1 MAVRVLIVDDEPVTC
16 ETLGDVLE
24 ARGYIVDKAASGEE
38 ALKKMKRGG
47 FEVALVDLKMPGM
60 DGLSAY
66 KEMRKIDRN
75 LRIVLMTAYALES
88 WVVLALK
95 LGADGILYKPFDPD
109 IVVRNILSKD
119 VIEIYQG
126 YFSVIWN
133 RLKPIVGVANLVAI
147 LRDILSESASQEGSL
162 LAHLQVSGEGVS
174 FEKLKKELGDS
185 RPPKLR
191 EELRGLIAKTF
202 VDLDK
207 RDSKTFSQP
216 LARDLGE
223 QLKGKQRLKTKRE
236 REEFNYG
243 QDNSDSR

>member
-24 ARGYIVDKAASGEE
+24 ARGYIVDKAASGDE
-38 ALKKMKRGG
+38 ALKKVKEGG

-60 DGLSAY
+60 DGISTY
-66 KEMRKIDRN
+66 KEMRKIDPN
-75 LRIVLMTAYALES
+75 LRIVLMTAYSLES

-95 LGADGILYKPFDPD
+95 LGADGVLYKPFDPD

-126 YFSVIWN
+126 YFGIIWN
-133 RLKPIVGVANLVAI
+133 RLKPIVGVTNLVTI
-147 LRDILSESASQEGSL
+147 LRDVLSKSASQEGSL

-185 RPPKLR
+185 RPRKLR
-191 EELRGLIAKTF
+191 EELRGLISKTF
-202 VDLDK
+202 GDLDK
-207 RDSKTFSQP
+207 MDSKTLSQP
-216 LARDLGE
+216 LTRDLGKE
-223 QLKGKQRLKTKRE
+223 LKGK
-236 REEFNYG
+236 
-243 QDNSDSR
+243 